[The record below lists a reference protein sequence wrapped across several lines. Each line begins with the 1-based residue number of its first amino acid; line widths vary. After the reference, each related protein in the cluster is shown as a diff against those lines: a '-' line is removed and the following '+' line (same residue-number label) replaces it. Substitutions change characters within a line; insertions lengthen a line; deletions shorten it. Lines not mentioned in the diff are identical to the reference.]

1 MKSNLLRFN
10 KNMALNL
17 TRVHVTM
24 MRLFLGDF
32 EFRFRVR
39 LEVNLALDTVFVLHD
54 DPTKNKFETN
64 FFCSSEEATAKQFF
78 FFNE

>member
-1 MKSNLLRFN
+1 
-10 KNMALNL
+10 MALNL

-64 FFCSSEEATAKQFF
+64 FFALLRRPQPNSF